1 MTADGRRPVADPDVM
16 SPQRE
21 DAFLSGRRGVL
32 LRNVL
37 LVLIL
42 LVASAFRFIA
52 LDNFPTPQGAS
63 PPGLEHD
70 EVAHWLINQDI
81 LAGHHAIYFTEAY
94 GHEALYHY
102 LQAGFGALA
111 GDHALALRLPSA
123 YFGVLLVAVSYALGR
138 RMYGVRVGLW
148 SAAFLAVLFW
158 PVFYSRLALRAIALP
173 VFSGLAA
180 YWWWWAFGGKHGGR
194 GEGEK
199 GGKGER
205 EQGRKGAGESDLFPT
220 PFLLRFPAPFLL
232 SGLFAG
238 LSLHT
243 YMAGRA
249 VPIFFALYTLYL
261 FLFHR
266 PTFRRHGRGIAL
278 FWLVTILVAAPLAA
292 FLLTHPDAEVRIA
305 EVDAPLRALLAGDG
319 RPVLENALKIAGMF
333 GVRGDPLWRQNIA
346 GRPVFDPIMAF
357 LFYAGV
363 LLSLWRWRDRG
374 HAFLLLWLVASVTPS
389 LVTID
394 APSSIRIINLLP
406 VLMLFP
412 LVVIHNIPYLSTF
425 WEKLSTN
432 LATGLITGGLGL
444 LLLYTA
450 WGTYGGIWRIWPAQ
464 DEVRFVWQAALTEA
478 AAYLDHSPDKG
489 AVAIGG
495 WTPETMDPPTMEL
508 TLRRDD
514 LSLRFFDPTQSLIV
528 PASPGGEP
536 IRIAIPSALPLAP
549 PLRALVAP
557 WEVDEGE
564 FTRYAVPPDF
574 TIMPDYA
581 ADVDFGGQLR
591 FRGYE
596 VIDGCEMGGP
606 CSLLTYWEVIAP
618 ADGPRRLFLHAV
630 DDAGQP
636 VTQDDQL
643 GAPAVHWQPGDV
655 IVQLLSVPQ
664 STAELRLGVYDPV
677 SERRLITP
685 DGVDHLVISGR

>member
-1 MTADGRRPVADPDVM
+1 MTADGRRPM
-16 SPQRE
+16 STPNAMSFNHRE
-21 DAFLSGRRGVL
+21 TLFSGRRGRL
-32 LRNVL
+32 ALNGL

-42 LVASAFRFIA
+42 LTAAAFRFIA

-81 LAGHHAIYFTEAY
+81 LAGNHAIYFTEAY

-102 LQAGFGALA
+102 LQAGFGALV
-111 GDHALALRLPSA
+111 GDNALALRLPSA

-138 RMYGVRVGLW
+138 RMFGVRVGLW

-158 PVFYSRLALRAIALP
+158 PVFYSRLALRAISLP

-180 YWWWWAFGGKHGGR
+180 YWWWRAFGGKQGGGEAGGR
-194 GEGEK
+194 EAD
-199 GGKGER
+199 
-205 EQGRKGAGESDLFPT
+205 QSPPLST
-220 PFLLRFPAPFLL
+220 APLLL

-266 PTFRRHGRGIAL
+266 PTFRRHGRGLAL
-278 FWLVTILVAAPLAA
+278 FWLVMILVAAPLAA
-292 FLLTHPDAEVRIA
+292 FLLMNPNAEVRIA
-305 EVDAPLRALLAGDG
+305 EVDAPLRALRDGDV
-319 RPVLENALKIAGMF
+319 RPVLENTLKIAGMF
-333 GVRGDPLWRQNIA
+333 GINGDPLWRQNIA
-346 GRPVFDPIMAF
+346 GQPVFNPILAL
-357 LFYAGV
+357 LFYTGI
-363 LLSLWRWRDRG
+363 LLSLWRWRDTRY
-374 HAFLLLWLVASVTPS
+374 AFLLLWLAASSIPS

-412 LVVIHNIPYLSTF
+412 LVVIHNPPHLSTLR
-425 WEKLSTN
+425 EKLSTD
-432 LATGLITGGLGL
+432 LATGLITTGLSL

-450 WGTYGGIWRIWPAQ
+450 WGTYTGIWRTWPA
-464 DEVRFVWQAALTEA
+464 DGEVRFVWQAALTEA
-478 AAYLDHSPDKG
+478 AAYLDHSPDVG

-514 LSLRFFDPTQSLIV
+514 LSLRFFDPTQSLIL
-528 PASPGGEP
+528 PTTPGGQM
-536 IRIAIPSALPLAP
+536 IRVVNPSALPLSP

-557 WEVDEGE
+557 WEVIQDE
-564 FTRYAVPPDF
+564 FTRYAIPADFAIVPDH
-574 TIMPDYA
+574 T

-591 FRGYE
+591 FRGYD
-596 VIDGCEMGGP
+596 VIDDCAVGEA
-606 CSLLTYWEVIAP
+606 CSLLTYWEVVAP
-618 ADGPRRLFLHAV
+618 ADGPRRLFLHAI
-630 DDAGQP
+630 DGAGQP
-636 VTQDDQL
+636 VTQDDRL
-643 GAPAVHWQPGDV
+643 GAPAAHWQPGDM
-655 IVQLLSVPQ
+655 IIQLLSVPK

-677 SERRLITP
+677 SKIRLITT
-685 DGVDHLVISGR
+685 DGADHVVINVQ